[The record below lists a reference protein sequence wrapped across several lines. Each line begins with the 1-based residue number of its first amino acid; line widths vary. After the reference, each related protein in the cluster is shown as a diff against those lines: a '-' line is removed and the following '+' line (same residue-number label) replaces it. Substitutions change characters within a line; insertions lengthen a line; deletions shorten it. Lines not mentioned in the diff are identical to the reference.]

1 MVVYTFNL
9 STGKAEAEGSLSSR
23 LPGLQSK
30 FYDDSQGYTKKLR
43 LREKQKER
51 KKLHVKQPKPFS
63 WRLSN
68 LSELSPSHLCL
79 KTQGWGGGWGVE
91 GFVSTVSFEV

>member
-9 STGKAEAEGSLSSR
+9 GTGKAEAEGSLSSR

-43 LREKQKER
+43 L
-51 KKLHVKQPKPFS
+51 KKP
-63 WRLSN
+63 
-68 LSELSPSHLCL
+68 E
-79 KTQGWGGGWGVE
+79 
-91 GFVSTVSFEV
+91 